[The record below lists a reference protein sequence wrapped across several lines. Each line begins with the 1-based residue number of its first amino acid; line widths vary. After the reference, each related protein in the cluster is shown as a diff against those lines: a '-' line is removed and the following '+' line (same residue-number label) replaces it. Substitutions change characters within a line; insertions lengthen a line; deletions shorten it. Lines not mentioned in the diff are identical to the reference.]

1 MTEIGG
7 GTMVDR
13 DREQGKGWKIALAL
27 VIFSA
32 MVEPGG
38 ANRAPRCVL
47 IGLGG

>member
-1 MTEIGG
+1 MTELGG

-13 DREQGKGWKIALAL
+13 DREQGKGWKSALAL
-27 VIFSA
+27 VMLST